1 MLIGE
6 TMTDTKLYRLVTV
19 TESQAFDFKQ
29 GRARLD
35 VQVSRML
42 LTCAHGSQALPLT
55 HHRDA
60 KFPLVKIVN
69 RVR

>member
-35 VQVSRML
+35 VQVSCML
-42 LTCAHGSQALPLT
+42 LTCANGSQPLPLT
-55 HHRDA
+55 HHRNA
-60 KFPLVKIVN
+60 KFSFIQVVN
-69 RVR
+69 RIR